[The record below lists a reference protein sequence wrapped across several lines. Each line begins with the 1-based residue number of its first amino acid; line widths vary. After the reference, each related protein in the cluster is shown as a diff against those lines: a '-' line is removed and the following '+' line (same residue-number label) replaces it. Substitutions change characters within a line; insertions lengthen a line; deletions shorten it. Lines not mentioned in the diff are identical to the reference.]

1 MNKKGGFVKFLLA
14 GVLGAVTGLLFAPKT
29 GKETRKEVKR
39 IADVV
44 AKKMKKGE
52 LETKKV
58 VEDVFGNQGQAAV
71 AKYEQVKKEV
81 AARVAEIVEAGKT
94 ISKDKYGTVVD
105 EVVTEFKSELGKA
118 KGGVAKLAKYLKSDY
133 KKVEMALKPKK
144 RVVKKKLPV
153 KKVESK

>member
-1 MNKKGGFVKFLLA
+1 
-14 GVLGAVTGLLFAPKT
+14 
-29 GKETRKEVKR
+29 
-39 IADVV
+39 
-44 AKKMKKGE
+44 MKKGE